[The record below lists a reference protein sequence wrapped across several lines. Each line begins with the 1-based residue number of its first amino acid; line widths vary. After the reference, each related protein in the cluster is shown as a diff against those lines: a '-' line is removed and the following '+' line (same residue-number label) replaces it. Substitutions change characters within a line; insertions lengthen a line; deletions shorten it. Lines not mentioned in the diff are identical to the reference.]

1 MSQRIEKLKDP
12 IPQSTKRYSRPMDNE
27 SIKSSSGTAGQSE
40 YPSFNDLLE
49 MLTEFRTKYSDI
61 STQVLEHFDGSAV
74 SYWLYGQV
82 QIGLDTPITPE
93 LIRSASEIH
102 QQRQQEYGP
111 PCNFLETASMERG
124 ERDFSELKVLIQKW
138 SEIKFSQ

>member
-1 MSQRIEKLKDP
+1 MDDQPIKRSVSRIADKF
-12 IPQSTKRYSRPMDNE
+12 
-27 SIKSSSGTAGQSE
+27 E
-40 YPSFNDLLE
+40 YPSFNNLLE
-49 MLTEFRTKYSDI
+49 TLAEFRTKYSDI
-61 STQVLEHFDGSAV
+61 STQVLEQFHSSAV

-124 ERDFSELKVLIQKW
+124 EHDFSELKVLIQKW
-138 SEIKFSQ
+138 REIKFSQ